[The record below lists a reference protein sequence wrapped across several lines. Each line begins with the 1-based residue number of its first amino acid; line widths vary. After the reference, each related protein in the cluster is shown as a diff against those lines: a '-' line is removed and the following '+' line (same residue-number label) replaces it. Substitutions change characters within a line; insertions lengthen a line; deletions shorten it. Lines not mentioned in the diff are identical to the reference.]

1 MKPRT
6 KLIIVLSMGI
16 LFSLGEFC
24 ITQGRPG
31 LAQSATNQA
40 DVIQQGLAYLQ
51 TQQQADGGI
60 TGYNGSSDPDT
71 TARSVMAFAAGRAPL
86 SKVVSTQGN
95 SMLDYLA
102 YQTITY
108 THDTTGTLFPGRAG
122 IILTTVALAGG
133 DGTSFG
139 GMDLVGEL
147 EASIQ
152 PDDGAYSSTASQ
164 GYSSGEATDVSQAW
178 AILGLSLD
186 GNTIPEVATNYLML
200 SQAVDGSWGAG
211 DPDTTAL
218 VMTALLAS
226 QNIGNQM
233 EPIQKAIAYLHA
245 TQAPSA
251 GWKPA
256 WDSDPIN
263 ADSTGWILQAL
274 ISTGEDLRGQSWMI
288 DQRSPVDALMSLQK
302 PDGSI
307 GGAYANAYSTAE
319 AIIGLSGI
327 PLSDLVKPIQTNQA
341 GLAIFYRDD
350 QLSTECIS
358 FAESSISGLDLLE
371 RSGLAIQTATNPS
384 QGTAVCKIGAVG
396 SPSEDCFGSM
406 PNYWSFWTMG
416 PSGWE
421 YSAIGVEQSQVMD
434 GSVFAWSWGTGN
446 PPAMLTYQNICEG
459 VAYELPTST
468 PTGIP
473 DTLVAEPI
481 VITAIAPTA
490 VSATQAAVPAE
501 PVANAQATQTGEPA
515 QAAVGTPRLTTS
527 YIIYGSIVIVL
538 GSLIIFLIR
547 SHNR

>member
-6 KLIIVLSMGI
+6 KLLIMLSLGI
-16 LFSLGEFC
+16 LFSLGGFYV
-24 ITQGRPG
+24 TRGRSG
-31 LAQSATNQA
+31 LAQTTTSQT
-40 DVIQQGLAYLQ
+40 DIIQQGLAYLR

-60 TGYNGSSDPDT
+60 AGYTGGSDPDT
-71 TARSVMAFAAGRAPL
+71 TARSIIAFVAAQAPIDE
-86 SKVVSTQGN
+86 VVSFQGN

-102 YQTITY
+102 YQAITY

-122 IILTTVALAGG
+122 IILTAVTLAGG

-152 PDDGAYSSTASQ
+152 PDNGAYSSTASQ

-186 GNTIPEVATNYLML
+186 GNTIPEVATNYLIG
-200 SQAVDGSWGAG
+200 SQSEDGSWGAG

-226 QNIGNQM
+226 QNVGNQR
-233 EPIQKAIAYLHA
+233 ETIQQAIAYFHA

-274 ISTGEDLRGQSWMI
+274 ISAGEDLRGQSWMI
-288 DQRSPVDALMSLQK
+288 DQSNPVDALMGLQK

-307 GGAYANAYSTAE
+307 GGTYANTYSTAE

-327 PLSDLVKPIQTNQA
+327 PLTELVKPLHASQA
-341 GLAIFYRDD
+341 GLAVFYGGDH
-350 QLSTECIS
+350 LSTECINFS
-358 FAESSISGLDLLE
+358 ESSLSGLDLLE
-371 RSGLAIQTATNPS
+371 RSGLVIQTATNPN

-396 SPSEDCFGSM
+396 DPSEDCFGSM
-406 PNYWSFWTMG
+406 PNYWSYWTMG
-416 PSGWE
+416 PNGWE
-421 YSAIGVEQSQVMD
+421 YSAIGAEQSQVMD
-434 GSVFAWSWGTGN
+434 GSVYAWSWGTGN
-446 PPAMLTYQNICEG
+446 PPAMLTFENICEG
-459 VAYELPTST
+459 VAFVLPTST
-468 PTGIP
+468 PAGIP
-473 DTLVAEPI
+473 GTLVGESM
-481 VITAIAPTA
+481 VITAIAPTSA
-490 VSATQAAVPAE
+490 SATQAAGPAA
-501 PVANAQATQTGEPA
+501 PVANNQASQTGEPA
-515 QAAVGTPRLTTS
+515 QETLGTPRLTTS

-538 GSLIIFLIR
+538 GGLIIFLIR